1 MEETLTVTKENIMI
15 EIIAYIMGGAMLG
28 MMSMALV
35 SANRFSR
42 YNQRILELQHEVK
55 TLKQRGR
62 KPQPKK
68 KPVRRRNA

>member
-1 MEETLTVTKENIMI
+1 
-15 EIIAYIMGGAMLG
+15 MGGIMLG

-35 SANRFSR
+35 GSNRISNQ
-42 YNQRILELQHEVK
+42 NQRILELQHEVK

-62 KPQPKK
+62 KPQAKT

>member
-1 MEETLTVTKENIMI
+1 MNEWILFTIGILI
-15 EIIAYIMGGAMLG
+15 GGMLG
-28 MMSMALV
+28 VMTMALV

-62 KPQPKK
+62 KPQPKR

>member
-1 MEETLTVTKENIMI
+1 MI
-15 EIIAYIMGGAMLG
+15 ATIACVMGGAMLG
-28 MMSMALV
+28 MMSMALI

-42 YNQRILELQHEVK
+42 YNQRVQELEHEIK
-55 TLKQRGR
+55 TLRQRGR

>member
-1 MEETLTVTKENIMI
+1 
-15 EIIAYIMGGAMLG
+15 MGGAMLG
-28 MMSMALV
+28 MMSMALI

-42 YNQRILELQHEVK
+42 YNQRVQELEHEIK
-55 TLKQRGR
+55 TLRQRGR

>member
-1 MEETLTVTKENIMI
+1 MI
-15 EIIAYIMGGAMLG
+15 EIICYILIGAMLG
-28 MMSMALV
+28 VMSMALL
-35 SANRFSR
+35 SANKYSR
-42 YNQRILELQHEVK
+42 YNQRVQELEHEIK